1 MESVHN
7 FVLEYK
13 IDCQNESII
22 NNLTKKDDLLNL
34 ILMLFKK
41 NGFKEHIPLQKY
53 HSYIFKNNIELKLQ
67 RLCFYN
73 EFQCAMNQTYM
84 NIESLY
90 SITNALVS
98 ESKKYIIPSRLDV
111 ENNNETGLF

>member
-1 MESVHN
+1 MFMESVHN

-41 NGFKEHIPLQKY
+41 KMDSKNIFHYKNIIHI
-53 HSYIFKNNIELKLQ
+53 FLK
-67 RLCFYN
+67 
-73 EFQCAMNQTYM
+73 
-84 NIESLY
+84 
-90 SITNALVS
+90 
-98 ESKKYIIPSRLDV
+98 IIL
-111 ENNNETGLF
+111 N